1 MGSPP
6 PKLSNPPVFFY
17 ETGGTAREEGKGRE
31 GEGVRVGELRGG
43 FSGGG
48 RLEVEGERGGDG
60 GVSGRLQDFR
70 GLFMDR
76 ERPVERRGNAF
87 LQSRSGEGEPK
98 KVEGG
103 SVGVPFLVP
112 PRILLG

>member
-48 RLEVEGERGGDG
+48 RLEVMGERMMMLTMMAIMMAIMIMIMMIMIIMIMA
-60 GVSGRLQDFR
+60 VMIMAMKRTIA
-70 GLFMDR
+70 
-76 ERPVERRGNAF
+76 RPCRI
-87 LQSRSGEGEPK
+87 
-98 KVEGG
+98 
-103 SVGVPFLVP
+103 VP
-112 PRILLG
+112 PPMTRRP